1 MANNKAKTEAPVR
14 KNILARILVAL
25 ICVSLV
31 AACAFTALDFRP
43 AGAGDIIDSS
53 WKTPAAYADKTA
65 NLLLMCIE
73 LDETRNQSMTQ
84 AVMVVSMDYENN
96 TASVLQ
102 LPRETYVG
110 SDVVETGKLNAL
122 YNWGYAD
129 GSYTGVAALAK
140 TINEQLAL
148 PIDNYVLTTTKGVE
162 KLVDALG
169 GASVNCPA
177 ELEISQGVS
186 LAAGENSLDGA
197 TAAKLVC
204 FHPANAKEDE
214 ILVPQRTL
222 MASIAN
228 KLMAM
233 DDKALY
239 ELAKELFPYV
249 ECDMTVRQ
257 LLDFAKRVK
266 GIKSD
271 GITLLRLP
279 GEYAASYG
287 IYGLEIFSV
296 RKLVACEALNE
307 YMRPYGEKKGAPEL
321 SIIEA
326 VNSGAP
332 VDAYALTLGQ

>member
-129 GSYTGVAALAK
+129 GSYTGVAA
-140 TINEQLAL
+140 
-148 PIDNYVLTTTKGVE
+148 
-162 KLVDALG
+162 
-169 GASVNCPA
+169 
-177 ELEISQGVS
+177 
-186 LAAGENSLDGA
+186 
-197 TAAKLVC
+197 
-204 FHPANAKEDE
+204 
-214 ILVPQRTL
+214 R
-222 MASIAN
+222 
-228 KLMAM
+228 
-233 DDKALY
+233 
-239 ELAKELFPYV
+239 
-249 ECDMTVRQ
+249 
-257 LLDFAKRVK
+257 
-266 GIKSD
+266 
-271 GITLLRLP
+271 
-279 GEYAASYG
+279 
-287 IYGLEIFSV
+287 
-296 RKLVACEALNE
+296 
-307 YMRPYGEKKGAPEL
+307 
-321 SIIEA
+321 
-326 VNSGAP
+326 
-332 VDAYALTLGQ
+332 